1 MTVATATLVVL
12 AAAMWVYAWRRGDG
26 SHRRG
31 VVQGWRTL
39 RRTAALLVLAF
50 IIVGYVNVLSPQ
62 DLVQAWIGPESGW
75 SGLLLAEVIGIIL
88 PGGPYVVFPLIAVLY
103 EAGAGIGQAVTM
115 VTSWATLALLTV
127 TFELP
132 FMGWRFTAV
141 RWGLGL
147 VVPLLA
153 GVATAL
159 LFGSYG

>member
-1 MTVATATLVVL
+1 MTVATVILVVL

-39 RRTAALLVLAF
+39 RRTSALLLLAF
-50 IIVGYVNVLSPQ
+50 VIVGYVNVLSPQ
-62 DLVQAWIGPESGW
+62 DLIQAWIGPESGW
-75 SGLLLAEVIGIIL
+75 SGLLVAEVIGIIL

-147 VVPLLA
+147 VVPILA
-153 GVATAL
+153 GGAAYL
-159 LFGSYG
+159 LFG